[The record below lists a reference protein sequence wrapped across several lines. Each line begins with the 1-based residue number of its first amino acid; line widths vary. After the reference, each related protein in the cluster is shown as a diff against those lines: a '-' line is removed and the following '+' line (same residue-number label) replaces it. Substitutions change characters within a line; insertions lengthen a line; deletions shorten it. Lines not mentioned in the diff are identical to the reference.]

1 MSHPAVTND
10 RPRHA
15 WIASLLSTIVTPPL
29 VYVALLYSMLAPMAC
44 DSCSD
49 ADADRMEATYAPAF
63 TVSCCGLLLALITVV
78 ASWALTRRRPPA
90 AIALAVAAPFVVVLT
105 WAVFMTIIDWP

>member
-1 MSHPAVTND
+1 MSHPVVADD

-29 VYVALLYSMLAPMAC
+29 VYVALLYSMFAPMAC

-49 ADADRMEATYAPAF
+49 ADDERMEATFGPAF
-63 TVSCCGLLLALITVV
+63 TVSCCGLLLALVTVV
-78 ASWALTRRRPPA
+78 ASWVLTRRRPA
-90 AIALAVAAPFVVVLT
+90 AALFLAVAAPFVVALT
-105 WAVFMTIIDWP
+105 WAVFMTILAWP